1 MDIALLIL
9 NVATFFGVLALFLH
23 MIWRM
28 WKQTA
33 SDTAPDK
40 AQQDALLSLFRS
52 EFERIER
59 AAREETQSQRAEA
72 EERARRL
79 REEVGERIQR
89 FGDSLQDR
97 VSQLNRDNE
106 RRQAELRETVEKRL
120 DQLRQENTE
129 KLAEMQRAVDE
140 KLEGTLEKRLGE
152 SFKLVT
158 TQLENVQKGLGEM
171 QTLATGVG
179 DLKRVLT
186 NVKSRGTWAE
196 IQLGTL
202 LDEML
207 TPEQYRKNAQ
217 VDPNSR
223 ERVEFAIRMPGQG
236 ANQSEVLLPIDAKFP
251 QEDFERLME
260 ATDRADKDA
269 AERARKALESRIRA
283 EAERISEKYV
293 KPPHT
298 TDFAVLFL
306 PTEGLFAE
314 IIRRPGLLGEL
325 QQQHRVTVTGPTTLS
340 ALLNSLQMGFRTL
353 AIQKRSSEV
362 WKVLEQ
368 VKMEFRKYGETWNKV
383 RRQLTTVSTTV
394 EHVGTR
400 TRAVERVLGNVG
412 TLEGAAPALSLTSGE
427 EEEGEG

>member
-1 MDIALLIL
+1 MNMFLLLLNSAALAGVLIL
-9 NVATFFGVLALFLH
+9 T
-23 MIWRM
+23 WRM

-33 SDTAPDK
+33 SATAPDQQ
-40 AQQDALLSLFRS
+40 QQDALLSLFRS

-72 EERARRL
+72 EERGRRL

-129 KLAEMQRAVDE
+129 KLSEMQRAVDE
-140 KLEGTLEKRLGE
+140 KLEGTLEKRLNE
-152 SFKLVT
+152 SFKLVST
-158 TQLENVQKGLGEM
+158 NLESVQKGLGEM
-171 QTLATGVG
+171 QNLAVNVG
-179 DLKRVLT
+179 DLKQVLT

-236 ANQSEVLLPIDAKFP
+236 AEQSEVLLPIDAKFP
-251 QEDFERLME
+251 REDFERLME

-269 AERARKALESRIRA
+269 AERARKALENRIRA
-283 EAERISEKYV
+283 EAERICEKYV

-298 TDFAVLFL
+298 TNFAVLFL

-314 IIRRPGLLGEL
+314 IIRYPGLLGEL
-325 QQQHRVTVTGPTTLS
+325 QQRWRVTVAGPTTLS

-353 AIQKRSSEV
+353 AIQKRSGEV
-362 WKVLEQ
+362 WKILEQ
-368 VKMEFRKYGETWNKV
+368 VKEEFRKYGETWGKV
-383 RRQLTTVSTTV
+383 HRQLATVSTTV

-400 TRAVERVLGNVG
+400 TRAVERALGNVG
-412 TLEGAAPALSLTSGE
+412 ALEGAAAPALSLTSGE
-427 EEEGEG
+427 AEEEG

>member
-9 NVATFFGVLALFLH
+9 NGVFFAGVLVL
-23 MIWRM
+23 IWRM

-33 SDTAPDK
+33 SNTAPDK
-40 AQQDALLSLFRS
+40 AQQDALLALFRS

-59 AAREETQSQRAEA
+59 VAREATQSQRAEA

-236 ANQSEVLLPIDAKFP
+236 ASPSEVLLPIDAKFP

-269 AERARKALESRIRA
+269 VERARKALEKRIRA
-283 EAERISEKYV
+283 EAESISEKYV

-314 IIRRPGLLGEL
+314 IIRCPGLLGEL

-368 VKMEFRKYGETWNKV
+368 VKAEFRKYGETWDKV

-400 TRAVERVLGNVG
+400 TRAVERALGNVG
-412 TLEGAAPALSLTSGE
+412 TLEGSAPVLSLTSGE
-427 EEEGEG
+427 AEEEG